1 MKLGELQGRLEGL
14 YKVATKTLPVKVS
27 YAVSKNIKILS
38 EEFKILDE
46 QRIKICENYADKD
59 ENGKAIQKEIEN
71 GKSIFVFSG
80 DNEKKVNEEYS
91 ELLSDEI
98 EVAIHKVNASEFEK
112 CEMSDRYDILTPVE
126 FSALDFMI
134 D

>member
-38 EEFKILDE
+38 EEFEILDK

-59 ENGKAIQKEIEN
+59 ENGKAIQKEIEK
-71 GKSIFVFSG
+71 GKNIFVFSG
-80 DNEKKVNEEYS
+80 DNEKKVHKEYS
-91 ELLSDEI
+91 ELLSDEFEADI
-98 EVAIHKVNASEFEK
+98 RKVNASEFEK